1 MYKRKKHEIMEKIE
15 DIDKKCEA
23 YGMTILERK
32 ERGDLEEE
40 LKKVV
45 REDRLKWMQRC
56 KEKNLLEG
64 DDNTKYYHAKA
75 NGRKRKNMI
84 YSLDQEEGEIKG
96 QSDLMKYITNFYK
109 QLFGPPPENDFT
121 LNLEGIAMLSEAEK
135 ERLIRPIEMEEL
147 KKVFFGMENNKAPGP
162 DGFPVEFYKHFWNL
176 IKDNLMELITDF
188 MKRKIGVER
197 LNYGV
202 ITLIPKCKEARMIQK
217 FRPICLLNVSFK
229 IITKILMERLAEVIE
244 VLIALNQTAFIKNR
258 YIMEGVVTMHEILN
272 SIHQKKQAG
281 ILFKIDFEKAYDNI
295 KWSFVYKMMKAKGF
309 PDKWCDWILKVVK
322 GGKVAIR
329 VNDQIGHYFT
339 THKGLRQGD
348 PLSPLLFNIAADA
361 LTILIKRAEQQ
372 GLIKGLGMDV
382 MREGVA
388 ILQYADDTICLIQD
402 SLEYAKN
409 LKFILCIFEQLTG
422 LKVNFHKSEVFCLG
436 EAAERQDSYSQ
447 MFTCQIGRLPMKYLG
462 VPIDQVR
469 IHNKDWK
476 PVEEKIEKKLG
487 CWQGKLLAIGGRV
500 ALINSSISSVP
511 LYMMSL
517 YSLPCGVRE
526 KIDFYRRRFLWQE
539 DQGIRKYHLVK
550 WPVICLPKD
559 QGGLGILDLDVMNK
573 ALLGK

>member
-1 MYKRKKHEIMEKIE
+1 MRKKLKGWNMNWEGMYKRKKQEIMGKIE

-147 KKVFFGMENNKAPGP
+147 KKVVFGMENNKAPGP
-162 DGFPVEFYKHFWNL
+162 DGFPVEFYKHFWYL

-309 PDKWCDWILKVVK
+309 PDIWCDWILKVVK
-322 GGKVAIR
+322 GGES
-329 VNDQIGHYFT
+329 GH
-339 THKGLRQGD
+339 Q
-348 PLSPLLFNIAADA
+348 
-361 LTILIKRAEQQ
+361 
-372 GLIKGLGMDV
+372 
-382 MREGVA
+382 
-388 ILQYADDTICLIQD
+388 
-402 SLEYAKN
+402 
-409 LKFILCIFEQLTG
+409 
-422 LKVNFHKSEVFCLG
+422 SE
-436 EAAERQDSYSQ
+436 
-447 MFTCQIGRLPMKYLG
+447 
-462 VPIDQVR
+462 
-469 IHNKDWK
+469 
-476 PVEEKIEKKLG
+476 
-487 CWQGKLLAIGGRV
+487 
-500 ALINSSISSVP
+500 
-511 LYMMSL
+511 
-517 YSLPCGVRE
+517 
-526 KIDFYRRRFLWQE
+526 
-539 DQGIRKYHLVK
+539 
-550 WPVICLPKD
+550 
-559 QGGLGILDLDVMNK
+559 
-573 ALLGK
+573 

>member
-1 MYKRKKHEIMEKIE
+1 MRKKLKGWNMNWEGMYKRKKHEIMGKIE

-147 KKVFFGMENNKAPGP
+147 KKVVFGMENNKAPGP
-162 DGFPVEFYKHFWNL
+162 DGFPVEFYKHFWYL

-309 PDKWCDWILKVVK
+309 PDIWCDWILKVVK

-402 SLEYAKN
+402 SLEYAK
-409 LKFILCIFEQLTG
+409 KP
-422 LKVNFHKSEVFCLG
+422 
-436 EAAERQDSYSQ
+436 
-447 MFTCQIGRLPMKYLG
+447 QI
-462 VPIDQVR
+462 
-469 IHNKDWK
+469 H
-476 PVEEKIEKKLG
+476 
-487 CWQGKLLAIGGRV
+487 
-500 ALINSSISSVP
+500 SV
-511 LYMMSL
+511 Y
-517 YSLPCGVRE
+517 
-526 KIDFYRRRFLWQE
+526 F
-539 DQGIRKYHLVK
+539 
-550 WPVICLPKD
+550 
-559 QGGLGILDLDVMNK
+559 
-573 ALLGK
+573 

>member
-1 MYKRKKHEIMEKIE
+1 MNWEGMYKRKKQEIMGKIE

-84 YSLDQEEGEIKG
+84 YSLDQEDGEIKG

-147 KKVFFGMENNKAPGP
+147 KKVVFGMENNKAPGP
-162 DGFPVEFYKHFWNL
+162 DGFPVEFYKHFWYL
-176 IKDNLMELITDF
+176 IKDDLMELIIDF

-202 ITLIPKCKEARMIQK
+202 ITLIPKCKEA
-217 FRPICLLNVSFK
+217 
-229 IITKILMERLAEVIE
+229 
-244 VLIALNQTAFIKNR
+244 
-258 YIMEGVVTMHEILN
+258 
-272 SIHQKKQAG
+272 G
-281 ILFKIDFEKAYDNI
+281 ILFKIDFEKVYDNI

-309 PDKWCDWILKVVK
+309 PDIWCDWILKVVK

-329 VNDQIGHYFT
+329 VNYQIGHYFT

-361 LTILIKRAEQQ
+361 LTLLIKRAEQQ

-382 MREGVA
+382 MREGVD

-409 LKFILCIFEQLTG
+409 LKFIMCIFEQLTG

-462 VPIDQVR
+462 VPIDQR
-469 IHNKDWK
+469 SK
-476 PVEEKIEKKLG
+476 
-487 CWQGKLLAIGGRV
+487 
-500 ALINSSISSVP
+500 
-511 LYMMSL
+511 
-517 YSLPCGVRE
+517 RE
-526 KIDFYRRRFLWQE
+526 
-539 DQGIRKYHLVK
+539 G
-550 WPVICLPKD
+550 
-559 QGGLGILDLDVMNK
+559 
-573 ALLGK
+573 